1 MAISF
6 SLLVE
11 KNKYHRLDVY
21 PFLIGYIILFY
32 YYTTSEGD
40 DEVYLKLAFIGF
52 VFLNCICYLLG
63 FWSVRMRSII

>member
-1 MAISF
+1 MTISF

-21 PFLIGYIILFY
+21 PFLFGYITLFY
-32 YYTTSEGD
+32 YYLFSDGD
-40 DEVYLKLAFIGF
+40 SEVYLKLGFIGS

>member
-32 YYTTSEGD
+32 YYATS
-40 DEVYLKLAFIGF
+40 
-52 VFLNCICYLLG
+52 
-63 FWSVRMRSII
+63 